1 MLPSNEAMRTR
12 ALFVAALPVLLAALA
27 FVACSDKSST
37 VANAGKIASQTPSAA
52 ASNETPT
59 PSPTPDPDA
68 LGPAPALGGNI
79 TAITPAHGAQVKQAS
94 TRSPD
99 PNNPHGLCV
108 TVNFDG
114 LPENFQWFRV
124 AYDADEVTQKLVLIA
139 TTTVNPK
146 DGRICYAPVE
156 GFTPGVHSAAVVVQD
171 PRNPQASTRQTVA
184 WKFTVIP

>member
-1 MLPSNEAMRTR
+1 MRTR
-12 ALFVAALPVLLAALA
+12 FLLIAALLALLAALA
-27 FVACSDKSST
+27 FTACSDKSST

-59 PSPTPDPDA
+59 PRPTTDPNS

-79 TAITPAHGAQVKQAS
+79 TAITPEHGAQVKQS
-94 TRSPD
+94 TTRSPD

-139 TTTVNPK
+139 KSTENPK
-146 DGRICYAPVE
+146 DGRLCYAPTE

-184 WKFTVIP
+184 WKFTVVP